1 MIGLLPKALTVNGE
15 EYTIR
20 TDYRVALT
28 IFEAYND
35 PDLSQADKAFVCL
48 NCLYETMPP
57 DISAALE
64 QAAWFLD
71 GGAKVKLKQL
81 PVKTIDWEQD
91 EGLIFPEINRAAG
104 GEVRALEYLHWWTFL
119 GYFSS
124 MGECLYSQVLNIR
137 QKRAKGKKLEKW
149 EQEFFHSH
157 KELIVIRE
165 KLTAEE
171 QAELDAEEEYI
182 KSLC

>member
-35 PDLSQADKAFVCL
+35 PDLSQTDKAFVCL
-48 NCLYETMPP
+48 NCLYETVPP

-81 PVKTIDWEQD
+81 PVKTIDWEPLRQAQ
-91 EGLIFPEINRAAG
+91 GPLNHI
-104 GEVRALEYLHWWTFL
+104 
-119 GYFSS
+119 YF
-124 MGECLYSQVLNIR
+124 CLL
-137 QKRAKGKKLEKW
+137 
-149 EQEFFHSH
+149 
-157 KELIVIRE
+157 
-165 KLTAEE
+165 
-171 QAELDAEEEYI
+171 
-182 KSLC
+182 